1 MRFTKLSLLT
11 TSCAPALLALP
22 TAPAGSRSVWTCLP
36 LGRPTWTCPPWEPC
50 PSTQVASSTTT
61 PALRRSAMAAS
72 CARSSGARGGGWKA
86 WVRLGLVHGVSGR
99 AAAVA
104 PPAPSFPASPIAHL
118 LNAGPPPPRPAGATC
133 RVRLRGRQSC
143 ASVAPRACASPPSSA
158 TSSSAPR
165 VGSAQD
171 EWVEVHF
178 VLTQRMQLVGVSTD
192 MTCI

>member
-11 TSCAPALLALP
+11 TSCAPGLLALP
-22 TAPAGSRSVWTCLP
+22 TARRFQICVDVFAFGSAYMDLP
-36 LGRPTWTCPPWEPC
+36 SLG
-50 PSTQVASSTTT
+50 
-61 PALRRSAMAAS
+61 ALPKYTGGQLYYYPGFAAERDGS
-72 CARSSGARGGGWKA
+72 KLRAELRCGGGGWKA

-104 PPAPSFPASPIAHL
+104 PPAPSFPASPIAHI

-171 EWVEVHF
+171 EWGEVHF